1 MAVITES
8 ELRKYFRNQNL
19 KEVAV
24 YETVKG
30 TILTPSAKSFLTD
43 HQIELRYV
51 QVAEQLTVQSTVQL
65 AVQAS
70 VQASQAP
77 QVSDTDSERLLP
89 KKEVKLQIT
98 TNLDTEQ
105 ASAGKKRFRTLYGG
119 FLETKPEHMTHL
131 YGNMLVFKDHPRIL
145 FRGKL
150 DSLETKL
157 LEAQISCHKLHMTK
171 LVNDLEEILQ
181 FVRRIVRCE
190 VLSESIEEFNL
201 LGMTPKELREQSHF
215 PKKYFG
221 LEHFQPSFDMGEAVV
236 VINALRT
243 MTRETELLAYQAFK
257 KDHGEAEREDIIRTL
272 NRLSSLFWIIMFR
285 IRVGQY
291 NS

>member
-1 MAVITES
+1 MALITES
-8 ELRKYFRNQNL
+8 GLRKHFRNQNL
-19 KEVAV
+19 KDVAV
-24 YETVKG
+24 YEVAAG

-43 HQIELRYV
+43 HQIELRLV
-51 QVAEQLTVQSTVQL
+51 KVPEVDKGEVDTPNP
-65 AVQAS
+65 
-70 VQASQAP
+70 SQ
-77 QVSDTDSERLLP
+77 TDQ
-89 KKEVKLQIT
+89 KEVKLQVT
-98 TNLDTEQ
+98 TNLDVEP
-105 ASAGKKRFRTLYGG
+105 ASGGKKRFRTLYGG

-150 DSLETKL
+150 DSLETKI
-157 LEAQISCHKLHMTK
+157 LEAQISCFKLNMTK
-171 LVNDLEEILQ
+171 LVDDLEEILQ
-181 FVRRIVRCE
+181 FVRRIVRSE

-221 LEHFQPSFDMGEAVV
+221 LEHFQPSYDMGEAVV

-243 MTRETELLAYQAFK
+243 LTRETELLAYKAFK
-257 KDHGEAEREDIIRTL
+257 KEHGEVEREDIIRTL

-291 NS
+291 N

>member
-8 ELRKYFRNQNL
+8 ELRKHFRNQNL
-19 KEVAV
+19 KDVAV
-24 YETVKG
+24 YETAAG

-43 HQIELRYV
+43 HQIELRFV
-51 QVAEQLTVQSTVQL
+51 K
-65 AVQAS
+65 AS
-70 VQASQAP
+70 EPEAGVES
-77 QVSDTDSERLLP
+77 VDTTAA
-89 KKEVKLQIT
+89 KKDVKLQIT
-98 TNLDTEQ
+98 KNLDVEP
-105 ASAGKKRFRTLYGG
+105 ASEGKKRFRTLYGG

-157 LEAQISCHKLHMTK
+157 LEAQISCFKLNMTK
-171 LVNDLEEILQ
+171 LVDDLEEILQ

-190 VLSESIEEFNL
+190 VLSEGIEEFYL
-201 LGMTPKELREQSHF
+201 LGMTAKELREQSHF

-221 LEHFQPSFDMGEAVV
+221 LEHFQPSYDMGEAVV

-243 MTRETELLAYQAFK
+243 LTRETELLAYQAFK
-257 KDHGEAEREDIIRTL
+257 KDHGEAEREDIIRSL

-291 NS
+291 N

>member
-8 ELRKYFRNQNL
+8 ELRKYFRNRNL
-19 KEVAV
+19 KDVAV
-24 YETVKG
+24 YETAAG

-51 QVAEQLTVQSTVQL
+51 TASETDKDTVKEPVPAQEST
-65 AVQAS
+65 
-70 VQASQAP
+70 P
-77 QVSDTDSERLLP
+77 Q
-89 KKEVKLQIT
+89 KEVKLQLT
-98 TNLDTEQ
+98 TNLDVEPATG
-105 ASAGKKRFRTLYGG
+105 GKKRFRTLYGG

-150 DSLETKL
+150 DSLETKI
-157 LEAQISCHKLHMTK
+157 LEAQISCFKLNMTK

-190 VLSESIEEFNL
+190 VLTESIEEFHL
-201 LGMTPKELREQSHF
+201 LGLDPKELREQSHF

-221 LEHFQPSFDMGEAVV
+221 LEHFQPSYDMGEAVV

-243 MTRETELLAYQAFK
+243 LTRETELLAFQAFK
-257 KDHGEAEREDIIRTL
+257 KEHGDVEREDIIRSL

-285 IRVGQY
+285 IRVGEY
-291 NS
+291 N

>member
-8 ELRKYFRNQNL
+8 ELRKHFRNQNL

-24 YETVKG
+24 YEVVKG

-43 HQIELRYV
+43 HQIELRFV
-51 QVAEQLTVQSTVQL
+51 QPG
-65 AVQAS
+65 QAS
-70 VQASQAP
+70 ASETETSIKTSATTEASELANTSAASSASQ
-77 QVSDTDSERLLP
+77 R
-89 KKEVKLQIT
+89 EVKLQIT
-98 TNLDTEQ
+98 KNLDTEPQ
-105 ASAGKKRFRTLYGG
+105 TAMKKRFRTLYGG

-157 LEAQISCHKLHMTK
+157 LEAQISCHKLNMTK
-171 LVNDLEEILQ
+171 LVEDLEEVLQ

-190 VLSESIEEFNL
+190 VLSEPIEQFHL
-201 LGMTPKELREQSHF
+201 LGMTSEELRAQSHF
-215 PKKYFG
+215 PKKHFG

-257 KDHGEAEREDIIRTL
+257 KEHGEADREDIILSL

-291 NS
+291 N

>member
-8 ELRKYFRNQNL
+8 ELRKHFRNQNL

-24 YETVKG
+24 YEVVKG

-43 HQIELRYV
+43 HQIELRFI
-51 QVAEQLTVQSTVQL
+51 QPGLASAPEAESLRTTSSMSE
-65 AVQAS
+65 AS
-70 VQASQAP
+70 ESANTSAASSAP
-77 QVSDTDSERLLP
+77 NR
-89 KKEVKLQIT
+89 EVKLQIT
-98 TNLDTEQ
+98 RNLDTEPQ
-105 ASAGKKRFRTLYGG
+105 TAMKKRFRTLYGG

-131 YGNMLVFKDHPRIL
+131 YGNMLVFKDHPRIV

-157 LEAQISCHKLHMTK
+157 LEAQISCHKLNMAK
-171 LVNDLEEILQ
+171 LVEDLEEVLQ

-190 VLSESIEEFNL
+190 VLSEPIEEFHL
-201 LGMTPKELREQSHF
+201 LGMTPIELREQSHF
-215 PKKYFG
+215 PKKHFG

-257 KDHGEAEREDIIRTL
+257 KEHGEADREDIILSL

-291 NS
+291 N

>member
-8 ELRKYFRNQNL
+8 ELRKAFRNRNP
-19 KEVAV
+19 KDAAV
-24 YETVKG
+24 YEAAAG

-51 QVAEQLTVQSTVQL
+51 TAAETDKDTKNESVPEI
-65 AVQAS
+65 AQA
-70 VQASQAP
+70 QASQ
-77 QVSDTDSERLLP
+77 
-89 KKEVKLQIT
+89 KEVKLQVT
-98 TNLDTEQ
+98 SNLDVEPT
-105 ASAGKKRFRTLYGG
+105 AGGKKRFRTLYGG

-150 DSLETKL
+150 DSLETKI
-157 LEAQISCHKLHMTK
+157 LEAQISCSKLKMSK
-171 LVNDLEEILQ
+171 LVSDLEEILQ
-181 FVRRIVRCE
+181 FVRRLVRCE
-190 VLSESIEEFNL
+190 VLSESIEEFYL
-201 LGMTPKELREQSHF
+201 LGLDPKELREQSHF

-221 LEHFQPSFDMGEAVV
+221 LEHFQPSYDMGEAVV

-243 MTRETELLAYQAFK
+243 LTRETELLAYQAFK
-257 KDHGEAEREDIIRTL
+257 KEHGDVEREDIIRSL

-285 IRVGQY
+285 IRVGEY
-291 NS
+291 N

>member
-1 MAVITES
+1 MALITES
-8 ELRKYFRNQNL
+8 ELRKHFRNQNL
-19 KEVAV
+19 KDVAV
-24 YETVKG
+24 YETAAG

-51 QVAEQLTVQSTVQL
+51 TAPEPGANTATVE
-65 AVQAS
+65 
-70 VQASQAP
+70 AP
-77 QVSDTDSERLLP
+77 SAT
-89 KKEVKLQIT
+89 KEVKLQIT
-98 TNLDTEQ
+98 KNLDVEPATE
-105 ASAGKKRFRTLYGG
+105 GKKRFRTLYGG

-157 LEAQISCHKLHMTK
+157 LEAQISCFKLNMTK
-171 LVNDLEEILQ
+171 LVDDLEEILQ
-181 FVRRIVRCE
+181 FVRRVVRCE
-190 VLSESIEEFNL
+190 VLSESIEEFHL
-201 LGMTPKELREQSHF
+201 LGMTAKELREQSHF

-221 LEHFQPSFDMGEAVV
+221 LEHFQPSYEMGEAVV

-243 MTRETELLAYQAFK
+243 LTRETELLAYQAFK
-257 KDHGEAEREDIIRTL
+257 KEHGEADREDIIRSL

-285 IRVGQY
+285 IRVGHY
-291 NS
+291 DK

>member
-8 ELRKYFRNQNL
+8 DLRKHFRNRNL
-19 KEVAV
+19 KEVSV
-24 YETVKG
+24 YETAAG

-51 QVAEQLTVQSTVQL
+51 EAQGE
-65 AVQAS
+65 
-70 VQASQAP
+70 
-77 QVSDTDSERLLP
+77 VSDTADTPAP

-98 TNLDTEQ
+98 KNLDVEQ
-105 ASAGKKRFRTLYGG
+105 PAEAKKRFRTLYGG

-157 LEAQISCHKLHMTK
+157 LEAQITCFKLNMSN
-171 LVNDLEEILQ
+171 LVDDLEEILQ

-190 VLSESIEEFNL
+190 VMNESIDEFHL

-221 LEHFQPSFDMGEAVV
+221 LDHFQPSYDMGEAVV

-243 MTRETELLAYQAFK
+243 LTRETELLAYQAFK
-257 KDHGEAEREDIIRTL
+257 KEHGDAEREDIIRTL

-291 NS
+291 NT

>member
-8 ELRKYFRNQNL
+8 GLRKHFRNQNL

-24 YETVKG
+24 YEVVKG

-51 QVAEQLTVQSTVQL
+51 QPG
-65 AVQAS
+65 QAS
-70 VQASQAP
+70 APEAETLSTTSSTTDALEPVNTSAPSSAP
-77 QVSDTDSERLLP
+77 QR
-89 KKEVKLQIT
+89 EVKLQIT
-98 TNLDTEQ
+98 KNLDTEPQ
-105 ASAGKKRFRTLYGG
+105 NAMKKRFRTLYGG

-157 LEAQISCHKLHMTK
+157 LEAQISCHKLNMAK
-171 LVNDLEEILQ
+171 LVEDLEEVLQ

-190 VLSESIEEFNL
+190 VLSEPIEEFHL

-215 PKKYFG
+215 PKKHFG

-257 KDHGEAEREDIIRTL
+257 KEHGEADREDIILSL

-291 NS
+291 N

>member
-8 ELRKYFRNQNL
+8 ELRKHFRNQNM
-19 KEVAV
+19 KEIAV
-24 YETVKG
+24 YEAAAG

-51 QVAEQLTVQSTVQL
+51 RVPENTTEA
-65 AVQAS
+65 AVTEPA
-70 VQASQAP
+70 
-77 QVSDTDSERLLP
+77 
-89 KKEVKLQIT
+89 KEVKLQIT
-98 TNLDTEQ
+98 KNLDVEPATE
-105 ASAGKKRFRTLYGG
+105 GKKRFRTLYGG

-157 LEAQISCHKLHMTK
+157 LEAQISCHKLNMTK
-171 LVNDLEEILQ
+171 LVEDLEEILQ
-181 FVRRIVRCE
+181 FVRKIVRCE
-190 VLSESIEEFNL
+190 VLSESIEEFHL

-221 LEHFQPSFDMGEAVV
+221 LEHFQPSYDMGEAVV

-257 KDHGEAEREDIIRTL
+257 QEHGSAEREDIIRTL

>member
-8 ELRKYFRNQNL
+8 ELRKHFRNRNL
-19 KEVAV
+19 KDVAV
-24 YETVKG
+24 YEAAAG

-51 QVAEQLTVQSTVQL
+51 KASETDKDTANDPVP
-65 AVQAS
+65 AS
-70 VQASQAP
+70 VPAQEPTP
-77 QVSDTDSERLLP
+77 Q
-89 KKEVKLQIT
+89 KEVKLQVT
-98 TNLDTEQ
+98 TNLDVEPATG
-105 ASAGKKRFRTLYGG
+105 GKKRFRTLYGG
-119 FLETKPEHMTHL
+119 FLEAKPEHMTHL

-150 DSLETKL
+150 DSLETKI
-157 LEAQISCHKLHMTK
+157 LEAQISCFKLNMTK
-171 LVNDLEEILQ
+171 LVKDLEEILQ

-190 VLSESIEEFNL
+190 VLSESIEEFHL
-201 LGMTPKELREQSHF
+201 LGLNPKELREQSHF

-221 LEHFQPSFDMGEAVV
+221 LEHFQPSYDMGEAVV

-243 MTRETELLAYQAFK
+243 LTRETELLAYQAFK
-257 KDHGEAEREDIIRTL
+257 KEHGDAEREDIIRSL

-285 IRVGQY
+285 IRVGEY
-291 NS
+291 N

>member
-8 ELRKYFRNQNL
+8 ELRKHFRNQNL

-24 YETVKG
+24 YEALAG
-30 TILTPSAKSFLTD
+30 TILTPSAKSFLSD

-51 QVAEQLTVQSTVQL
+51 G
-65 AVQAS
+65 
-70 VQASQAP
+70 AP
-77 QVSDTDSERLLP
+77 AADSPAP

-98 TNLDTEQ
+98 KHLDTKQEP
-105 ASAGKKRFRTLYGG
+105 AEGKKRFRTLYGG

-150 DSLETKL
+150 DSLETKI
-157 LEAQISCHKLHMTK
+157 LEAQISCSKLNMTK
-171 LVNDLEEILQ
+171 LVDDLEEILQ
-181 FVRRIVRCE
+181 FVRKIVRCE
-190 VLSESIEEFNL
+190 VLNESIDEFHL

-221 LEHFQPSFDMGEAVV
+221 LEHFQPSYDMGEAVV

-243 MTRETELLAYQAFK
+243 LTRETELLAYQAFK
-257 KDHGEAEREDIIRTL
+257 TEHGGAEREDIIRTL

>member
-8 ELRKYFRNQNL
+8 ELRKHFRNQNM
-19 KEVAV
+19 KEIAV
-24 YETVKG
+24 YEAAAG

-51 QVAEQLTVQSTVQL
+51 KTPETTTETMVTEPT
-65 AVQAS
+65 
-70 VQASQAP
+70 
-77 QVSDTDSERLLP
+77 
-89 KKEVKLQIT
+89 KEVKLQIT
-98 TNLDTEQ
+98 KNLDVEPATE
-105 ASAGKKRFRTLYGG
+105 GKKRFRTLYGG

-157 LEAQISCHKLHMTK
+157 LEAQISCQKLKMFK
-171 LVNDLEEILQ
+171 LVEDLEEILQ
-181 FVRRIVRCE
+181 FVRKIVRCE
-190 VLSESIEEFNL
+190 VLSESIEEFHL

-221 LEHFQPSFDMGEAVV
+221 LEHFQPSYDMGEAVV

-257 KDHGEAEREDIIRTL
+257 QEHGNAEREDIIRTL

>member
-1 MAVITES
+1 MAVVTES
-8 ELRKYFRNQNL
+8 ELRRHFRNRNM
-19 KEVAV
+19 KEAAV
-24 YETVKG
+24 YEAAPG

-51 QVAEQLTVQSTVQL
+51 HTPESEVEAK
-65 AVQAS
+65 
-70 VQASQAP
+70 AP
-77 QVSDTDSERLLP
+77 Q
-89 KKEVKLQIT
+89 KEVKLQIT
-98 TNLDTEQ
+98 KNLNVEQ
-105 ASAGKKRFRTLYGG
+105 PPEGKKRFRTLYGG

-131 YGNMLVFKDHPRIL
+131 HGNLLVFKDHPRIL

-150 DSLETKL
+150 DSLEAKI
-157 LEAQISCHKLHMTK
+157 LEAQISCFKLNMTK
-171 LVNDLEEILQ
+171 LVDDLEEILQ

-190 VLSESIEEFNL
+190 VLSEDIEEFYL

-221 LEHFQPSFDMGEAVV
+221 LEHFQPSYDMGEAVV
-236 VINALRT
+236 AINALRT
-243 MTRETELLAYQAFK
+243 LTRETELLAYQAFK
-257 KDHGEAEREDIIRTL
+257 KEHGDTEREDIIRSL

>member
-1 MAVITES
+1 MALITES
-8 ELRKYFRNQNL
+8 ELRKHYRNQNL

-24 YETVKG
+24 YETAPG

-51 QVAEQLTVQSTVQL
+51 KAPEDDKGTVDAPAPASTSAAQ
-65 AVQAS
+65 
-70 VQASQAP
+70 
-77 QVSDTDSERLLP
+77 
-89 KKEVKLQIT
+89 KEVKLQIT
-98 TNLDTEQ
+98 TNLDVEPATG
-105 ASAGKKRFRTLYGG
+105 GKKRFRTLYGG

-131 YGNMLVFKDHPRIL
+131 HGNMLVFKDHPRIL

-150 DSLETKL
+150 DSLETKI
-157 LEAQISCHKLHMTK
+157 LEAQISCFKLNMTK
-171 LVNDLEEILQ
+171 LVDDLEEILQ

-221 LEHFQPSFDMGEAVV
+221 LEHFQPSYDMGEAVV

-243 MTRETELLAYQAFK
+243 LTRETELLAYQAFK
-257 KDHGEAEREDIIRTL
+257 KEHGDVEREDIIRTL

-291 NS
+291 N